1 MTERPF
7 IAEFDFRYFEF
18 RKSSIFILFDK
29 TLSSKK
35 NDTKIIEIDEFGISF
50 AHASVRGHS
59 TKQAFSAAE
68 LAREEYFFCGPSQ
81 GMFLLIPCSSLM
93 TSEIS
98 HGALLTARFRTRL
111 LAE

>member
-1 MTERPF
+1 MKQQIETGHSRDGW
-7 IAEFDFRYFEF
+7 I
-18 RKSSIFILFDK
+18 KSITIS
-29 TLSSKK
+29 
-35 NDTKIIEIDEFGISF
+35 EFGIPI

-81 GMFLLIPCSSLM
+81 GMFLFIPCFSLM

-98 HGALLTARFRTRL
+98 HGALLTARYRTRL
-111 LAE
+111 LSEVIK

>member
-1 MTERPF
+1 MVKFLPPPTPPPPPNMF
-7 IAEFDFRYFEF
+7 VC
-18 RKSSIFILFDK
+18 L
-29 TLSSKK
+29 L
-35 NDTKIIEIDEFGISF
+35 IDEFCISF

-81 GMFLLIPCSSLM
+81 GMFLLIPCFSLM

-98 HGALLTARFRTRL
+98 HGALLTARF
-111 LAE
+111 